1 MKSVSSRGL
10 INNGPIIVWSLI
22 GIVLLIEIFR
32 DAGRGGDFIGYV
44 YSGDLVLNRQN
55 IYSDPLNTWPPF
67 FSIFSVP
74 IALLDQVNG
83 YLLRLT
89 WLVITIIAFFDL
101 GNRLFKMIPALKDL
115 NYWNSYRSAI
125 IIIPFLISF
134 RYLLDNLANIQINI
148 FMLWLAVFAHEAL
161 LKKHLAK
168 AGFLLAISISL
179 KAYTIFILF
188 FYLYKRLGSM
198 VLWTMLFLLVLN
210 CLPFII
216 FGYDMTI
223 HYYDIWWNEIASVP
237 PTVHHKN
244 QSVFGAMQRFL
255 TGNFPGHHFYVN
267 LVEWTP
273 ELAKKV
279 SYGIITLAAIIP
291 AFLFRKKATGFT
303 LTYEWIFV
311 LTAVPI
317 LSPLSW
323 KAYFIFLYPAYLI
336 LYHHLYFG
344 NQDKTRITIWMKVF
358 YWISV
363 VLTVLSTE
371 AIAGDEFSD
380 RLESLSFITIGTT
393 ILLILLMMFYKSY
406 HKLTPKV
413 INHN

>member
-1 MKSVSSRGL
+1 MKSVALQRFKQ
-10 INNGPIIVWSLI
+10 NGPLILWSMI
-22 GIVLLIEIFR
+22 GIVLLIEILR

-44 YSGDLVLNRQN
+44 YSGDLVLNKQN

-83 YLLRLT
+83 YLLRLI
-89 WLVITIIAFFDL
+89 WLAITIIAFFDL
-101 GNRLFKMIPALKDL
+101 GNRLFKMIPALKGI
-115 NYWNSYRSAI
+115 NYRNSYHIAI
-125 IIIPFLISF
+125 IIVPFLISF

-148 FMLWLAVFAHEAL
+148 FMLWLAVIAHEAL
-161 LKKHLAK
+161 LKKHMVK
-168 AGFLLAISISL
+168 AAFLLALSISL

-198 VLWTMLFLLVLN
+198 VLWTLSFLVLLN
-210 CLPFII
+210 CIPFIV
-216 FGYDMTI
+216 FGYEMTI

-255 TGNFPGHHFYVN
+255 TGKFPGHHFYVN

-273 ELAKKV
+273 ELAKKI
-279 SYGIITLAAIIP
+279 SYIIITLAAIFP
-291 AFLFRKKATGFT
+291 AFLFRKKTTDYT

-336 LYHHLYFG
+336 LYHYIFPR
-344 NQDKTRITIWMKVF
+344 NQNSSGISLRLKVF

-363 VLTVLSTE
+363 GLTVLSTE
-371 AIAGDEFSD
+371 AIAGDEWSD
-380 RLESLSFITIGTT
+380 RLESLSVITIGTV
-393 ILLILLMMFYKSY
+393 ILLVLLMMLYNRINR
-406 HKLTPKV
+406 LTPNV